1 MILSLSL
8 QSCNQLFICTLS
20 LNELNTFSTDVALL
34 SPSWMLALSAS
45 ACSPSQPGD
54 LVNVLF
60 LMGASLQPSA
70 VRPSK
75 HQLLCFS
82 KEASGRKKILFVAS
96 ILPQLVC
103 SLGSAMCL
111 SDANGLVALLV
122 EEADACEPCLT
133 HSYGKC
139 QTPPQC
145 IWPPTQSEEMKH
157 GGQTAA
163 SKPQQPRFLTLE
175 VWANLDSQGKLYSVK
190 LHCPQCVLPRSRQSC
205 FKSLILSYGNKF
217 QELIKC

>member
-1 MILSLSL
+1 
-8 QSCNQLFICTLS
+8 
-20 LNELNTFSTDVALL
+20 
-34 SPSWMLALSAS
+34 MLALSAS

-60 LMGASLQPSA
+60 LMGASLQLSA

-103 SLGSAMCL
+103 SLGSAVCL

-145 IWPPTQSEEMKH
+145 I
-157 GGQTAA
+157 
-163 SKPQQPRFLTLE
+163 
-175 VWANLDSQGKLYSVK
+175 
-190 LHCPQCVLPRSRQSC
+190 
-205 FKSLILSYGNKF
+205 
-217 QELIKC
+217 